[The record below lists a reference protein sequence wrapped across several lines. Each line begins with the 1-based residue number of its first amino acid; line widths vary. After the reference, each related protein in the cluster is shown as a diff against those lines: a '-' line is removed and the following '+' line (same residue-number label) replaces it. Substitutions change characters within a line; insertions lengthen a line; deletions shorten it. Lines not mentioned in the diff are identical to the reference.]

1 MYHMDPLA
9 FAANVGTAFLL
20 GLLIGLE
27 RELRRHEAGLR
38 TNALVALGA
47 ALFVSLSLLFD
58 NEGSPTRVAG
68 QVASGI
74 GFLAG
79 GVIIRDGFSV
89 RGLTTAAT
97 LWCTAAIGSLAG
109 SGFLIPAAIGTG
121 TVLFLHTAL
130 RPVTLR
136 LNARLQASGS
146 GEAAYR
152 WKLSCRPGDELPVR
166 AAVVATMASLPTGFR
181 IVHLAGHTSDAG
193 ERIVLAELH
202 GPHAND
208 AAIERAAGGLL
219 ADGAVVAVAWERVA

>member
-1 MYHMDPLA
+1 MDPLA

-47 ALFVSLSLLFD
+47 ALFVSLSRLFD

-97 LWCTAAIGSLAG
+97 LWVHCSHRFVGRLRVYHPGDDRNRYGSVPSHCAP
-109 SGFLIPAAIGTG
+109 SRYAPA
-121 TVLFLHTAL
+121 
-130 RPVTLR
+130 
-136 LNARLQASGS
+136 QCSASGL
-146 GEAAYR
+146 R
-152 WKLSCRPGDELPVR
+152 QR
-166 AAVVATMASLPTGFR
+166 
-181 IVHLAGHTSDAG
+181 
-193 ERIVLAELH
+193 
-202 GPHAND
+202 
-208 AAIERAAGGLL
+208 
-219 ADGAVVAVAWERVA
+219 